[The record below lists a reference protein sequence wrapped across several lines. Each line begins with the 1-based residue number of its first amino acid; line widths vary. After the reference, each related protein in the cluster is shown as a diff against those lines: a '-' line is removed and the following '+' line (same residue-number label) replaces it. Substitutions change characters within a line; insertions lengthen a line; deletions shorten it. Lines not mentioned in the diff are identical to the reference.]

1 MTTTRPTSRGQIAG
15 LRASYDIIAGEYAK
29 RIYDELKD
37 KPLDRQLLDRFASRV
52 RGPGMVC
59 DLGCGPAQI
68 ARYLHDRGVKTFGL
82 DLSGGMLTEAKRL
95 NPDIEFVQGSML
107 MLGLA
112 TNSLAGIAAFYS
124 IIHIAPE
131 QVVFALSEM
140 LRVLRPG
147 GLLLLTFHLGTDVI
161 HETDLWG
168 YSIDLDATF
177 FQTKEMSGYLT
188 SAGFHIEDAI
198 ERDPY
203 PEVEY
208 QSRRGYI
215 AAIKSAQTS

>member
-124 IIHIAPE
+124 IIHNAPE